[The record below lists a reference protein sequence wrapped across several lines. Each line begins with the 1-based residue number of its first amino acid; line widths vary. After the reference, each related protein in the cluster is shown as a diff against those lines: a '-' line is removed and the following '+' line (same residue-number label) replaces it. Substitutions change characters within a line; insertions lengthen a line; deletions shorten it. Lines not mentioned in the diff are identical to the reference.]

1 MHIWSFYVHR
11 KISVVAVFWPKISRN
26 VAGKF
31 CLQQNLTNPDINRF
45 SRIYFSK
52 NSARKFTL
60 GARVPLGV
68 YRVNQNIVQNAPK
81 HFVFAQKIGKSPE
94 AGDTPFHPQ
103 VLPYIQV
110 LAGHASM
117 MQACVDDVVCRWTSA
132 CPAGCQTAKMLCSTK
147 VVSAPQYTIT
157 SRAPTFTSSLPFH
170 PLRQRLLLV
179 LLQRELLLRN
189 LATGLSLWPGR
200 SHACS
205 SSWSRHRQLIRA
217 RTENTSIHVF
227 NEF

>member
-1 MHIWSFYVHR
+1 
-11 KISVVAVFWPKISRN
+11 
-26 VAGKF
+26 
-31 CLQQNLTNPDINRF
+31 LQQNLTNPDINRF

-117 MQACVDDVVCRWTSA
+117 MQACVDDVVCR
-132 CPAGCQTAKMLCSTK
+132 
-147 VVSAPQYTIT
+147 
-157 SRAPTFTSSLPFH
+157 
-170 PLRQRLLLV
+170 
-179 LLQRELLLRN
+179 
-189 LATGLSLWPGR
+189 
-200 SHACS
+200 
-205 SSWSRHRQLIRA
+205 
-217 RTENTSIHVF
+217 
-227 NEF
+227 